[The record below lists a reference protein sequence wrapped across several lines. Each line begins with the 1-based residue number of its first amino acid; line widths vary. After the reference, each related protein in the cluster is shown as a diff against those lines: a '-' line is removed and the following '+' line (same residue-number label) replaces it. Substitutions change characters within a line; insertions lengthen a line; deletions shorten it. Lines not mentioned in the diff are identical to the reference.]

1 MKVLTDI
8 EHTPEEIYSLIE
20 NVTIIKDNWFAEHV
34 TENKVFQGFYVSKRM
49 VIAPLREKDDSLR
62 GNNYWFLM
70 YVRDGKNGKPD
81 LIMHVFP
88 SLVLFFL
95 FLMIG
100 TGLISVFTD
109 VRGLI
114 ITLPLTLFITI
125 GYIRAYVK
133 TKKLL
138 LSVLKRNI

>member
-70 YVRDGKNGKPD
+70 YV
-81 LIMHVFP
+81 
-88 SLVLFFL
+88 S
-95 FLMIG
+95 
-100 TGLISVFTD
+100 
-109 VRGLI
+109 
-114 ITLPLTLFITI
+114 
-125 GYIRAYVK
+125 YA
-133 TKKLL
+133 
-138 LSVLKRNI
+138 